1 MKVVIIFLIGVIF
14 GAYLLWKI
22 MVVARR
28 ILSRRHVKMGMIAE
42 EKARDLLS
50 KWGYRIEE
58 AKPEAD
64 VELVVDGKRER
75 ARVQADFLVSKDGSS
90 YIAEV
95 KRGEEARIP
104 LSPRVRRQLLEYF
117 VAFRPDGMI
126 FVDMENKR
134 IHRIDFILDIGR
146 RR

>member
-1 MKVVIIFLIGVIF
+1 MKVVIVFIIGVIF

-28 ILSRRHVKMGMIAE
+28 ILSRRQVEMGMIAE
-42 EKARDLLS
+42 ERARDLLS
-50 KWGYRIEE
+50 RRGYRIEE
-58 AKPEAD
+58 VKPEAD
-64 VELVVDGKRER
+64 VELIVDGKRER
-75 ARVQADFLVSKDGSS
+75 ARVQADFLVSKDGSN

-117 VAFRPDGMI
+117 LAFRPDGMI
-126 FVDMENKR
+126 FVDMENER
-134 IHRIDFILDIGR
+134 IHRIDFILDVGR